1 MDTHTDED
9 LSLKRK
15 LLTIQSV
22 RVRVT
27 REDKWKIREKDDQ
40 TNGLSYEIN
49 NKQNKEG
56 EEFILL
62 EYKNELSADNRRRR
76 T

>member
-62 EYKNELSADNRRRR
+62 EYKNELSADNRRR
-76 T
+76 

>member
-40 TNGLSYEIN
+40 TNGLSYEKN

-62 EYKNELSADNRRRR
+62 EYKNELSADNRRR
-76 T
+76 